1 MKFKPRLKFVFPM
14 SQWRLLGISCLLFL
28 LSPCLF
34 FSCQEPEQV
43 IQTDL
48 EEFEIEHH
56 IVIGQTMAKQ
66 IEKMPEMFN
75 VLDSEIYHDAYI
87 YVDRLVSTLK
97 LTSVVKHR
105 DDFNWKVTILHDD
118 TIQSAFT
125 LPGGHIYIYT
135 GLLHFLEAEHE
146 LMAVLANEI
155 AYADKELSAIA
166 LREAHGGVF
175 LGDIILEKEV
185 KNLPEVVEA
194 FPSLEF
200 SEDKVFDADQ
210 YAITLICPFQYDING
225 LQQVLSRANNNIEW
239 LLSKNGEDLAERL
252 AYIEEYASE
261 CGEGGVT
268 NYQQYQRKIKNF
280 LP

>member
-1 MKFKPRLKFVFPM
+1 MN
-14 SQWRLLGISCLLFL
+14 QWRFLGISFL
-28 LSPCLF
+28 LLLLSICLF
-34 FSCQEPEQV
+34 FSCKEPEQI

-48 EEFEIEHH
+48 EEFEVEHH
-56 IVIGQTMAKQ
+56 ILIGQTMANQ
-66 IEKMPEMFN
+66 IDKMPELFN
-75 VLDSEIYHDAYI
+75 VLDRTIYNNAYI
-87 YVDRLVSTLK
+87 YVNRLVSTLK

-146 LMAVLANEI
+146 LIAVLANEI

-166 LREAHGGVF
+166 LGEAHGGVL
-175 LGDIILEKEV
+175 LGDIILGKEV
-185 KNLPEVVEA
+185 KELPEIVES
-194 FPSLEF
+194 FPLLEF
-200 SEDKVFDADQ
+200 SQDKVFDADE
-210 YAITLICPFQYDING
+210 YAISLICPFQYDISG
-225 LQQVLSRANNNIEW
+225 LQEVLRRANSKIEW
-239 LLSKNGEDLAERL
+239 VNVKKGEDLEDRL
-252 AYIEEYASE
+252 SRIEAYSSE

-268 NYQQYQRKIKNF
+268 NFQQYKKKIKNF

>member
-1 MKFKPRLKFVFPM
+1 MN
-14 SQWRLLGISCLLFL
+14 QWRFLNISCLLLL
-28 LSPCLF
+28 LSICLF
-34 FSCQEPEQV
+34 FSCKEPEQ
-43 IQTDL
+43 IIEIDL
-48 EEFEIEHH
+48 EEFKVEHH

-66 IEKMPEMFN
+66 IREMPETFN
-75 VLDSEIYHDAYI
+75 VLDSATYHDAYI
-87 YVDRLVSTLK
+87 YVNRLVSTLK

-125 LPGGHIYIYT
+125 LPGGYIYIYT
-135 GLLHFLEAEHE
+135 GLLRFLEAEHE

-166 LREAHGGVF
+166 LSEEHGGVL
-175 LGDIILEKEV
+175 LGDIILKKEV
-185 KNLPEVVEA
+185 KKLPEVVKT
-194 FPSLEF
+194 FPYLEF
-200 SEDKVFDADQ
+200 SEDKVFDADK
-210 YAITLICPFQYDING
+210 YAISLICPFQYDING
-225 LQQVLSRANNNIEW
+225 LQQLLSRANNNVEW
-239 LLSKNGEDLAERL
+239 LHSKNGEDLNDRL
-252 AYIEEYASE
+252 ARIEEYASE